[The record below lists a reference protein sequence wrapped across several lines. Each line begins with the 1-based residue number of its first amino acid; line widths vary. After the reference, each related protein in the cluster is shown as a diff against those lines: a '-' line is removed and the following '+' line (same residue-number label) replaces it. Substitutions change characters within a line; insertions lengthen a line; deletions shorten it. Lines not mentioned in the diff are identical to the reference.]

1 MYNTLPVDV
10 KHIEDIYS
18 YVGFIPTGY
27 DLIEYELDTDPL
39 NGTVLYGFDEIG
51 LSQVA
56 NPVHAFVKLAV
67 A

>member
-1 MYNTLPVDV
+1 M
-10 KHIEDIYS
+10 
-18 YVGFIPTGY
+18 
-27 DLIEYELDTDPL
+27 

-56 NPVHAFVKLAV
+56 NPAHAFVKLAV